1 MGPRSSTAISV
12 NIFGLQRSF
21 RFPELFRILANET
34 NNEKQ
39 EHSCRGGNG
48 GSSYPHDIRAFA
60 EMPRLP
66 QASSMTD
73 SSQ

>member
-1 MGPRSSTAISV
+1 MGPRSSMAISV

-21 RFPELFRILANET
+21 HFPELFRILANET

-48 GSSYPHDIRAFA
+48 GSS
-60 EMPRLP
+60 
-66 QASSMTD
+66 
-73 SSQ
+73 